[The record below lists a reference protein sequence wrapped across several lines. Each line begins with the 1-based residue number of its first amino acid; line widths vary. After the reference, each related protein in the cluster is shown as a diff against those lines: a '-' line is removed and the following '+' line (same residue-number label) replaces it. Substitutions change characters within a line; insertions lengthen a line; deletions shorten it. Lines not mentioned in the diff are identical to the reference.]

1 MTNFLLAI
9 VAFLLAHVIPP
20 APPVRARLI
29 ALLGRPVYL
38 FAYSFLSILLLVW
51 IIVAARSAPLIY
63 LWYPAPWQALVP
75 VIAMPFAFWFI
86 AAGLAAQNR
95 LSISFRRS
103 GEMGS
108 QGSITAITRHPV
120 LVGFLIW
127 SLAHIPPNGD
137 VVSLILFGGTGLL
150 ALAGIPVLDRRAR
163 RRLSEA
169 EWAIVR
175 AQTSVVPFLALIEG
189 RARLRADRDFWLWT
203 GFGLVLYIWF
213 LLQGH
218 LLLIGVDPMAWL

>member
-9 VAFLLAHVIPP
+9 LAFLLAHVVPP

-29 ALLGRPVYL
+29 ALFGRRVYL
-38 FAYSFLSILLLVW
+38 TLYSLVSTLLLVW
-51 IIVAARSAPLIY
+51 IIVAARHAPLIF

-95 LSISFRRS
+95 LSITFRRS
-103 GEMGS
+103 GEAGS
-108 QGSITAITRHPV
+108 QGPITAITRHPV

-137 VVSLILFGGTGLL
+137 VVSLILFGGMGLL
-150 ALAGIPVLDRRAR
+150 ALAGTAVLDRRTR
-163 RRLSEA
+163 RRLGDA
-169 EWAIVR
+169 EWAAIR
-175 AQTSVVPFLALIEG
+175 AQTSILPFLAVLEG
-189 RARLRADRDFWLWT
+189 RAHLHADRNFWLWT
-203 GFGLVLYIWF
+203 GLGLAFYVWF
-213 LLQGH
+213 PLQGH
-218 LLLIGVDPMAWL
+218 RLLIGVDPLAWL

>member
-9 VAFLLAHVIPP
+9 LAFLLAHVIPP

-51 IIVAARSAPLIY
+51 IIVAARQAPLIY
-63 LWYPAPWQALVP
+63 LWYPAPWLALVP

-86 AAGLAAQNR
+86 IAGLAAQNR
-95 LSISFRRS
+95 LSITFRRS
-103 GEMGS
+103 GEGAL
-108 QGSITAITRHPV
+108 QGTITAITRHPV

-127 SLAHIPPNGD
+127 ALAHIPPNGD
-137 VVSLILFGGTGLL
+137 VVSLILFGGMGLL
-150 ALAGIPVLDRRAR
+150 ALAGMPVLDRRAH
-163 RRLSEA
+163 RRLGDG
-169 EWAIVR
+169 EWAMVR
-175 AQTSVVPFLALIEG
+175 AQTSVVPFLAIVEG
-189 RARLRADRDFWLWT
+189 RAHLRMDRDFWLWT
-203 GFGLVLYIWF
+203 GLGLAFYVWF

-218 LLLIGVDPMAWL
+218 RLLIGVDPMAWL

>member
-1 MTNFLLAI
+1 MTNFLIAI
-9 VAFLLAHVIPP
+9 LAFLLAHVIPP

-86 AAGLAAQNR
+86 TAGLAAQNR
-95 LSISFRRS
+95 LSITFRRS
-103 GEMGS
+103 VEMGS

-120 LVGFLIW
+120 LIGFLIW

-137 VVSLILFGGTGLL
+137 VVSLILFGGMGLL
-150 ALAGIPVLDRRAR
+150 ALAGMPVLDRRAR
-163 RRLSEA
+163 RRLGDA
-169 EWAIVR
+169 EWASVR
-175 AQTSVVPFLALIEG
+175 AQTSVVPFLGLIEG
-189 RARLRADRDFWLWT
+189 RAHLRMDRDFWLWT
-203 GFGLVLYIWF
+203 GLGLAFYVWF

-218 LLLIGVDPMAWL
+218 RLLIGVDPMAWL

>member
-9 VAFLLAHVIPP
+9 VVFLLAHVIPP

-29 ALLGRPVYL
+29 ALLGRPAYL

-51 IIVAARSAPLIY
+51 IIVAARSAPMIY

-95 LSISFRRS
+95 LSITFRRS
-103 GEMGS
+103 GAAGA
-108 QGSITAITRHPV
+108 QGKITAITRHPV
-120 LVGFLIW
+120 LIGFLIW

-137 VVSLILFGGTGLL
+137 VVSLILFGGMGLL
-150 ALAGIPVLDRRAR
+150 ALAGMSVLDRRAR
-163 RRLSEA
+163 RRLGDA

-175 AQTSVVPFLALIEG
+175 AQTSVVPFLALVEG
-189 RARLRADRDFWLWT
+189 RSRLRADRDFWLWT
-203 GFGLVLYIWF
+203 GVGLAFYTWF

-218 LLLIGVDPMAWL
+218 RLLIGVDPLAWL

>member
-9 VAFLLAHVIPP
+9 SAFLLAHVVPP

-29 ALLGRPVYL
+29 ALLGRRVYL
-38 FAYSFLSILLLVW
+38 TLYSFLSTLLLVW
-51 IIVAARSAPLIY
+51 VIVAARQAPLIY

-95 LSISFRRS
+95 LSITFRRS
-103 GEMGS
+103 GEGAS
-108 QGSITAITRHPV
+108 QGTITAITRHPV
-120 LVGFLIW
+120 LVGFLLW

-137 VVSLILFGGTGLL
+137 VVSLILFGGMGLL
-150 ALAGIPVLDRRAR
+150 AFAGMPVLDRRAR
-163 RRLSEA
+163 RRLGDA
-169 EWAIVR
+169 EWATVR
-175 AQTSVVPFLALIEG
+175 AQTSGVPFLAIVEG
-189 RARLRADRDFWLWT
+189 RAHFYADRSVWLWT
-203 GFGLVLYIWF
+203 GLGLALYVWF

-218 LLLIGVDPMAWL
+218 RLLIGVDPLAWL

>member
-9 VAFLLAHVIPP
+9 VVFLLAHVIPP

-29 ALLGRPVYL
+29 ALLGRPAYL

-51 IIVAARSAPLIY
+51 IIVAARSARMIY

-95 LSISFRRS
+95 LSITFRRS
-103 GEMGS
+103 GAAGA
-108 QGSITAITRHPV
+108 QGTITAITRHPV
-120 LVGFLIW
+120 LIGFLIW

-137 VVSLILFGGTGLL
+137 VVSLILFGGMGLL
-150 ALAGIPVLDRRAR
+150 ALAGMPVLDRRAR
-163 RRLSEA
+163 RRLGDA
-169 EWAIVR
+169 DWATVR
-175 AQTSVVPFLALIEG
+175 AQTSIVPFLAIVEG
-189 RARLRADRDFWLWT
+189 RAHLRADRDFWLWT
-203 GFGLVLYIWF
+203 GVGLAFYAWF

-218 LLLIGVDPMAWL
+218 RLLIGVDPLAWL